1 MSSAKSPGKRSRSFS
16 HDDAFSDDALMGIEH
31 WLVLSL
37 SVELPMSPKGRRRGP
52 QASARPSK
60 AGGLTLREMLASPG
74 TGAPPRTTRGRAPY
88 GRRAP
93 SPFSPTK
100 RLKAM
105 TLRSSSL
112 NPDLQPQRSQR
123 ASNSKGILSTT
134 SHRIQQALSLYD
146 VYRMQGAA
154 VTSSKHVRP
163 LSFEEILRK
172 EFPTAKESEYEL
184 MLEAVAE
191 RERVGESKRRVEEAT
206 WSHEE
211 RAQLSTFFAAMDVD
225 ERLISRD
232 EFLEV
237 ANITGVEKAE
247 LGGAFD
253 ATVAGARR
261 RSSRTPGGSRELN
274 FEGFVKLIET
284 LDDDALNAVR
294 RALPFIV
301 PPSDGACL
309 VFDDGKQQLWRL
321 VPGGRA
327 LVRKPSTRAAY
338 GAPANAASLAAAKGR
353 ARKSVEGL
361 A

>member
-1 MSSAKSPGKRSRSFS
+1 
-16 HDDAFSDDALMGIEH
+16 
-31 WLVLSL
+31 
-37 SVELPMSPKGRRRGP
+37 MSPKGRRRGP

-74 TGAPPRTTRGRAPY
+74 TGAPPAPLV
-88 GRRAP
+88 GARLTVDALP

-154 VTSSKHVRP
+154 ASSSKHVRP

-225 ERLISRD
+225 ESGSISRD

-274 FEGFVKLIET
+274 FEGFVKLIEA